1 VGSGCSS
8 PEPLCGLFVQSLVCG
23 DDCMSGF
30 GKGGVAVKY
39 EGIIYE
45 EREGIGFLT
54 VNRPSKL
61 NALNAHTINEIKDA
75 LQKFKEDDSVR
86 VVILTGAGEKAFVA
100 GADIDEIEPI
110 GLKDGLEFSRNGQGM
125 NRCLEELGKPS
136 IAAVNGLALG
146 GGCELA
152 LACTFRILSEN
163 AKLGLPE
170 VGLGVIPGYGGTQRL
185 ARSVGKS
192 RALWV
197 MLTGDM
203 INAKDALQTGL
214 ANMVVPQKDL
224 LDTSVGVARKII
236 QKAPL
241 AVKMAMS
248 AVHHGAEIDLESGL
262 FLEAVIANVLL
273 GTRDKDEGI
282 KAFLERRKPEF
293 SGS

>member
-8 PEPLCGLFVQSLVCG
+8 PEPLYGLFVQSLVCG

-203 INAKDALQTGL
+203 INANDALQTGL

-282 KAFLERRKPEF
+282 KAFLDRRKPEF